1 MTSDYFGFDPDSD
14 EVINR
19 EDIPHAAPT
28 TDRSRA
34 RRVALQWMY
43 EIDSAE
49 RHVGTVLNSHIKV
62 SSEPQSVLDYATYLV
77 RGVSR
82 YTRELDALLQYHARE
97 WPIQQIAIVDR
108 NILRLG
114 AFELLVDGNVPLA
127 VVIDEA
133 IELAKLYGA
142 DNASRF
148 VNGVLGA
155 IADNLDDIELNIQ
168 PPDATLPDTDE

>member
-1 MTSDYFGFDPDSD
+1 MTSDYFGFDPESD

-34 RRVALQWMY
+34 RRVALQWLY
-43 EIDSAE
+43 EIDSVE
-49 RHVGTVLNSHIKV
+49 RPVGTVLNTHIKA
-62 SSEPQSVLDYATYLV
+62 SPERQSVLDYATYLV
-77 RGVSR
+77 RGVAR
-82 YTRELDALLQYHARE
+82 YTKELDALLQYHAQE
-97 WPIQQIAIVDR
+97 WPIKQIAIVDR

-114 AFELLVDGNVPLA
+114 AFELLIGQVPLA

-155 IADNLDDIELNIQ
+155 IADNLDDIELNIK
-168 PPDATLPDTDE
+168 PPDGSLPTMDD